1 MNIIQRQCALGGERA
16 SGESHAGRGN
26 VPKRSVV
33 VHIAGQRYVVR
44 SDADEQ
50 YVQTLAGYVND
61 RILEV
66 QRTSRPVSGQSLAVL
81 AALNIAGDY
90 FREKQQR
97 RELRQRV
104 REKSRAL
111 LAYLDKEVGEK
122 LREAHEQ

>member
-1 MNIIQRQCALGGERA
+1 M
-16 SGESHAGRGN
+16 
-26 VPKRSVV
+26 PKRSVV

-44 SDADEQ
+44 SEVGEEQ
-50 YVQTLAGYVND
+50 VQTLAGYVND

-97 RELRQRV
+97 HELKQRI
-104 REKSRAL
+104 RDRSKAL
-111 LAYLDKEVGEK
+111 LAYLEKEVGEK
-122 LREAHEQ
+122 VRDAHEQ

>member
-1 MNIIQRQCALGGERA
+1 
-16 SGESHAGRGN
+16 

-44 SDADEQ
+44 SDADEDF
-50 YVQTLAGYVND
+50 VNALAGYVND
-61 RILEV
+61 RIMEV

-97 RELRQRV
+97 QDLKQRV

-111 LAYLDKEVGEK
+111 LAYLDKEVSE
-122 LREAHEQ
+122 LRETHQQ

>member
-1 MNIIQRQCALGGERA
+1 
-16 SGESHAGRGN
+16 
-26 VPKRSVV
+26 
-33 VHIAGQRYVVR
+33 VVR

-81 AALNIAGDY
+81 AALNIAGEY

-97 RELRQRV
+97 RELKQRV

-111 LAYLDKEVGEK
+111 LAYLEKEVGEK
-122 LREAHEQ
+122 LRNAHEQ

>member
-1 MNIIQRQCALGGERA
+1 M
-16 SGESHAGRGN
+16 
-26 VPKRSVV
+26 PKRSVV

-44 SDADEQ
+44 SDADEEF
-50 YVQTLAGYVND
+50 VNLLAGYVND
-61 RILEV
+61 RIMEV

-97 RELRQRV
+97 LVLKQQV

-111 LAYLDKEVGEK
+111 LAFLDKEVSELK
-122 LREAHEQ
+122 ETTHQQ